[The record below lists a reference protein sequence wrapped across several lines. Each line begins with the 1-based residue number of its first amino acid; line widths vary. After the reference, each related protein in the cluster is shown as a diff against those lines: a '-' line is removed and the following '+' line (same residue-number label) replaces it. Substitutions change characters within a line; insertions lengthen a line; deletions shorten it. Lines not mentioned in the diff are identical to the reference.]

1 MQEALEK
8 VSKQVSGFSILL
20 SVLLIICGF
29 LAIMLPVA
37 MSFGVVI
44 LVAWLL
50 IIGGVVQFVHAFS
63 CKGIGH
69 IVWKLVVAICYVITG
84 IYLRIH
90 PLLGLATL
98 TLVLVVF
105 LAAEGVVDII
115 AYVSTRKSGVS
126 GWLLFDGIITLLLG
140 LMIWRQWPSG
150 SLWVIGV
157 LAGVNMM
164 MTGFTR
170 LMLTFAV
177 RRTVKDLQTAA

>member
-8 VSKQVSGFSILL
+8 VSKQVSGFSVVLSILL
-20 SVLLIICGF
+20 IVCGV

-37 MSFGVVI
+37 MSIGVLI

-69 IVWKLVVAICYVITG
+69 IIWKLLVAVCYVITG
-84 IYLRIH
+84 IYLRVH
-90 PLLGLATL
+90 PLLGVATL
-98 TLVLVVF
+98 TLVLAVF
-105 LAAEGVVDII
+105 LAAEGLVDIFGYI
-115 AYVSTRKSGVS
+115 STRSSGVS
-126 GWLLFDGIITLLLG
+126 GWLLFDGIITLILG
-140 LMIWRQWPSG
+140 VMIWRQWPSS
-150 SLWVIGV
+150 SLWVIGTLV
-157 LAGVNMM
+157 GLNMI

-177 RRTVKDLQTAA
+177 RRAVKAVQATA

>member
-8 VSKQVSGFSILL
+8 VSKQVSGFSIAL
-20 SVLLIICGF
+20 SILLIICGL

-37 MSFGVVI
+37 MSFGVII

-69 IVWKLVVAICYVITG
+69 IVWKLLVAVCYVITG

-90 PLLGLATL
+90 PLIGVATL
-98 TLVLVVF
+98 TLVLAVF
-105 LAAEGVVDII
+105 LAAEGLVDIFGYI
-115 AYVSTRKSGVS
+115 STRKSGVS

-140 LMIWRQWPSG
+140 VMIWRQWPSG
-150 SLWVIGV
+150 SLWVIGT
-157 LAGVNMM
+157 LAGINMM

-170 LMLTFAV
+170 LMLTMAV
-177 RRTVKDLQTAA
+177 RRTVKAIAAA

>member
-8 VSKQVSGFSILL
+8 VSKQTSGVSIVLSI
-20 SVLLIICGF
+20 LLIICGF

-37 MSFGVVI
+37 MSVGVLI

-69 IVWKLVVAICYVITG
+69 IIWKLLVAVCYVITG

-90 PLLGLATL
+90 PLLGVATL
-98 TLVLVVF
+98 TLVLAVF
-105 LAAEGVVDII
+105 LAAEGLVDII
-115 AYVSTRKSGVS
+115 GYISTRKSGVS
-126 GWLLFDGIITLLLG
+126 SWLLFDGIITLILG
-140 LMIWRQWPSG
+140 VMIWRQWPSG
-150 SLWVIGV
+150 SLWVIGT
-157 LAGVNMM
+157 LAGLNMI

-177 RRTVKDLQTAA
+177 RRAVKKVPAMA